1 MNQEKYSYLKGIQAK
16 HKATKVLAVIYKV
29 ILSISEFFYSFIFS
43 FLFLIYLIDLKI
55 NIAYWK
61 DTQ

>member
-29 ILSISEFFYSFIFS
+29 ILSISEFLQFYFFFS
-43 FLFLIYLIDLKI
+43 VSHLPH
-55 NIAYWK
+55 
-61 DTQ
+61 